1 MRIRFRL
8 SPNKGPDTVHH
19 ACLPEIQFRQESE
32 IISVKHNRQGCN
44 NTLWKHLH
52 CWRILYVLFTCILV
66 SCEPK
71 PEYSSIDPVNWS
83 SRSATLPVVDSLH
96 TGSTYL
102 SVYSEIYSLTEHR
115 THNLTATISMRNTNR
130 QDTVYIR
137 RADYYGTEGNL
148 LRTYFEN
155 PIYLGPMET
164 VEIVI
169 DEIDESGGTGANFL
183 FDWTVAPG
191 VRPPLFEGV
200 MISTSGQQ
208 GLSFTTQ
215 GIVVKVDPP
224 AAAEAL
230 MGEGR
235 LDQGGLGD

>member
-1 MRIRFRL
+1 MERRLRSRFRL
-8 SPNKGPDTVHH
+8 RPKFDAHFVDS
-19 ACLPEIQFRQESE
+19 ACLPKFLHGQDKRQSGKLPN
-32 IISVKHNRQGCN
+32 SVLLSSRNVLLLLLGC
-44 NTLWKHLH
+44 L
-52 CWRILYVLFTCILV
+52 LV

-83 SRSATLPVVDSLH
+83 SRAATLPVVDSLR
-96 TGSTYL
+96 TGNTYL

-215 GIVVKVDPP
+215 GIVVEVDP
-224 AAAEAL
+224 L
-230 MGEGR
+230 T
-235 LDQGGLGD
+235 GD